1 MTMDSDG
8 KSEPDR
14 RTALK
19 QGAQALTGVAAAA
32 TVGAPAFAAAPA
44 PELAALDAVSLAK
57 TIRSKRAS
65 CVEVMEAHLK
75 QIERLNGA
83 ANAIVA
89 LQPRDVLLREAKERD
104 AQLAKGDAI
113 GPLHGFPH
121 AVKDLAPVKG
131 IRFTQ
136 GFPAFRDRVAAA
148 DSLLVERLRKAGV
161 VFIGKT
167 NTPEFGLGS
176 HTVNRVYGATHNPYN
191 AARTAGGS
199 SGGAGVALALRMV
212 PLADGSD
219 YGGSLRNPAGWN
231 NVCGFRT
238 SFGRIPADAADVWLP
253 SMSVSGPMA
262 RNVADLAL
270 QLSVL
275 AGYDARA
282 PLSLEGDGSVFAGS
296 LAGNLKGKR
305 IGWLGTMGGAVPY
318 EPAVLDVCRTALRR
332 FETLGCVVEE
342 ATPAFDI
349 ERAWQAFARLRAWQY
364 SANLAAIAKNPEE
377 RAQLNEQALF
387 ELASYEKLSA
397 GDITEAS
404 QTRTAWSHAVQALFG
419 KYDYLI
425 SPTAQMFPFDITA
438 RWPTEVAGTAM
449 RTYHEWMKGVC
460 LITAAGTPSL
470 AVPAGFSGDGLP
482 IGLQIIAPVHQEM
495 ACLRLGAA
503 YEAVEPLWRTR
514 LPPGV
519 RT

>member
-1 MTMDSDG
+1 MMEHDTSDKAG
-8 KSEPDR
+8 PNR
-14 RTALK
+14 RTMLK
-19 QGAQALTGVAAAA
+19 LTGAAAA
-32 TVGAPAFAAAPA
+32 AAVSGSSFAAEST

-89 LQPRDVLLREAKERD
+89 LQPREALLREAKERD
-104 AQLAKGDAI
+104 AQLARGEAV

-136 GFPAFRDRVAAA
+136 GFPAFRDRVATA
-148 DSLLVERLRKAGV
+148 DSLLVERVRKAGV

-167 NTPEFGLGS
+167 NTPEFGIGS

-191 AARTAGGS
+191 PGRTAGGS
-199 SGGAGVALALRMV
+199 SGGAAVALAMRMV
-212 PLADGSD
+212 PVADGSD

-238 SFGRIPADAADVWLP
+238 SIGRVPAEGDAWIP
-253 SMSVSGPMA
+253 SMGVSGPMA

-270 QLSVL
+270 LLSVV
-275 AGYDARA
+275 AGHDARA
-282 PLSLEGDGSVFAGS
+282 PLSFEGDGSVFAGS
-296 LAGNLKGKR
+296 LAADLKGKR
-305 IGWLGTMGGAVPY
+305 IAWLGTMGGAIPY
-318 EPAVLDVCRTALRR
+318 EPGVLDVCRAALKR
-332 FETLGCVVEE
+332 FETVGCTVEE
-342 ATPAFDI
+342 AAPAFDV
-349 ERAWQAFARLRAWQY
+349 ENAWQAFMRLRAWQY
-364 SANLAAIAKNPEE
+364 SASLAAVAKDPEM
-377 RAQLNEQALF
+377 RAQLNEQSLF
-387 ELASYEKLSA
+387 EFTSGEKLSA
-397 GDITEAS
+397 FDITEAS
-404 QTRTAWSHAVQALFG
+404 QVRTAWTRAVHAMFG
-419 KYDYLI
+419 RYDYLI
-425 SPTAQMFPFDITA
+425 SPTAQLFPFDIAA
-438 RWPTEVAGTAM
+438 RWPTEIAGTSM

-470 AVPAGFSGDGLP
+470 AVPAGFSTDGLP
-482 IGLQIIAPVHQEM
+482 IGLQIIAPVRAEM

-503 YEAVEPLWRTR
+503 YEAVDPLWRTR
-514 LPPGV
+514 APKMV
-519 RT
+519 